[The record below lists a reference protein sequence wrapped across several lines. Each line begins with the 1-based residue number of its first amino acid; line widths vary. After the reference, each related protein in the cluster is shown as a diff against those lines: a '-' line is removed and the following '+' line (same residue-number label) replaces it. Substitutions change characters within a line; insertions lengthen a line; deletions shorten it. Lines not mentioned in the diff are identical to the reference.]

1 MTLRNKVHAGL
12 YLYKTLLATIMAA
25 PLMACTP
32 TQSTA
37 SKFDASTM
45 DDFLSNAVTSGE
57 VIGVSALIFKSG
69 QSVYKGAFGLR
80 DREQNKPV
88 ELDTVWRIYSMTKP
102 ITSAVIMDLQDEGKL
117 SLSDPVIQYIPELVD
132 MLVAQKG
139 EDGKPVM
146 APQKQ
151 PMTLEDLMLHRA
163 GLAYGIFGDVNPV
176 ETLYA
181 KAGLFDPSET
191 LETKMTKLSKLPL
204 ITQPGQAW
212 YYSYSIDVLGRIAEI
227 VTRQR
232 FTDILKERIF
242 APLGM
247 DETGFYVKPNQKA
260 RFATNYIQRKNGTY
274 KKIENQ
280 PALNSDSFLT
290 ENAFQSG
297 GGGLISTQDDYA
309 KFAQMMLSGGVYN
322 GERILKKTTVQTM
335 MSDQMGDNP
344 TFLFPWLGED
354 THKSFG
360 YGGSIVIKETP
371 EHIARTGEGLDQ
383 WGWSGAART
392 TFWIDPPNDSFGI
405 LMLQFFSEEDPTIHQ
420 NFRALAYDLITNE

>member
-1 MTLRNKVHAGL
+1 
-12 YLYKTLLATIMAA
+12 
-25 PLMACTP
+25 MACTP

-181 KAGLFDPSET
+181 KAGLFTP
-191 LETKMTKLSKLPL
+191 
-204 ITQPGQAW
+204 
-212 YYSYSIDVLGRIAEI
+212 
-227 VTRQR
+227 
-232 FTDILKERIF
+232 
-242 APLGM
+242 
-247 DETGFYVKPNQKA
+247 VKP
-260 RFATNYIQRKNGTY
+260 
-274 KKIENQ
+274 
-280 PALNSDSFLT
+280 
-290 ENAFQSG
+290 
-297 GGGLISTQDDYA
+297 
-309 KFAQMMLSGGVYN
+309 
-322 GERILKKTTVQTM
+322 LKPK
-335 MSDQMGDNP
+335 
-344 TFLFPWLGED
+344 
-354 THKSFG
+354 
-360 YGGSIVIKETP
+360 
-371 EHIARTGEGLDQ
+371 
-383 WGWSGAART
+383 
-392 TFWIDPPNDSFGI
+392 
-405 LMLQFFSEEDPTIHQ
+405 
-420 NFRALAYDLITNE
+420 